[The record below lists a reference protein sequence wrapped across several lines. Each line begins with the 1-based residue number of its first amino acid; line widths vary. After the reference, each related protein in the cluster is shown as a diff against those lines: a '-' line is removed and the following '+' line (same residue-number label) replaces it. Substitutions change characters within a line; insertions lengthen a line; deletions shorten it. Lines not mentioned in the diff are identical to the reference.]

1 LTLFAGIDGFD
12 FRWQCQGPHGGAH
25 PFFRKAGRSGGY
37 NGDVPSHEDDS
48 RRHSSPDSEATDE
61 SLAALLCA
69 LSFATS
75 MALGDRMEHGLR
87 SAYVGLRLADAL
99 GLPEGEM
106 EAVYFGALLKDTG
119 CSSCGAVVAA
129 FFPDQRLPDLD
140 MMMTDRTGLQRLTM
154 LLARHVPVDAALPG
168 RVARFLSF
176 VVQCQPIL
184 RESVAGHCEVAELF
198 ARRLGF
204 PQRVQQ
210 AVRFQ
215 WERWDGRGVAY
226 GLKGEGVPLAARVL
240 HLAQMVEFA
249 HSLGGPQGAEALVK
263 HRSGARF
270 DPEIAGAFLALSGQ
284 SDFWGTLDGPDVQQT
299 VLAMAPPTDAYRNT
313 GDYTDAVCEA
323 LADLVDAK
331 TLETRDHSRTVA
343 RVAEAAG
350 QRLGLDGAER
360 ARLRRA
366 ALVHDIGTLALPASL
381 LEKDRRLSSAEWEEF
396 RLHPHYT
403 YRVLDRVARL
413 RTLAD
418 DASSH
423 HEQPDGNGYHRQ
435 LGANQLSPNS
445 RILATAVFYVEQL
458 RRGGEPEQAL
468 AAMRSRLGTE
478 IDASCYDALAL
489 SLGAEERVKGPER
502 IASSPHGLSERET
515 HVLRLLARGMSNPQI
530 AEALVISRKTVEH
543 HIEHIFNKLGVSS
556 RTAAVAF
563 AVQEGLT

>member
-1 LTLFAGIDGFD
+1 
-12 FRWQCQGPHGGAH
+12 
-25 PFFRKAGRSGGY
+25 
-37 NGDVPSHEDDS
+37 
-48 RRHSSPDSEATDE
+48 
-61 SLAALLCA
+61 
-69 LSFATS
+69 
-75 MALGDRMEHGLR
+75 
-87 SAYVGLRLADAL
+87 
-99 GLPEGEM
+99 
-106 EAVYFGALLKDTG
+106 
-119 CSSCGAVVAA
+119 
-129 FFPDQRLPDLD
+129 
-140 MMMTDRTGLQRLTM
+140 
-154 LLARHVPVDAALPG
+154 
-168 RVARFLSF
+168 
-176 VVQCQPIL
+176 
-184 RESVAGHCEVAELF
+184 
-198 ARRLGF
+198 
-204 PQRVQQ
+204 
-210 AVRFQ
+210 
-215 WERWDGRGVAY
+215 
-226 GLKGEGVPLAARVL
+226 
-240 HLAQMVEFA
+240 
-249 HSLGGPQGAEALVK
+249 
-263 HRSGARF
+263 
-270 DPEIAGAFLALSGQ
+270 
-284 SDFWGTLDGPDVQQT
+284 
-299 VLAMAPPTDAYRNT
+299 
-313 GDYTDAVCEA
+313 
-323 LADLVDAK
+323 
-331 TLETRDHSRTVA
+331 
-343 RVAEAAG
+343 
-350 QRLGLDGAER
+350 LDGAER

-366 ALVHDIGTLALPASL
+366 ALVHDIGTLALPTSL

-445 RILATAVFYVEQL
+445 RILATAVCYVEQL

-515 HVLRLLARGMSNPQI
+515 DVLRLLARGMSNPQI